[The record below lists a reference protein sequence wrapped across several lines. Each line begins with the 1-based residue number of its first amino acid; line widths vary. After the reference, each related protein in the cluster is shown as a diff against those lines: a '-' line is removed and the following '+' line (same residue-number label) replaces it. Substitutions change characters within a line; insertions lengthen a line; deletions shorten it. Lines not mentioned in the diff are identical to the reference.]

1 MQIFSSFTV
10 SASKHDA
17 LVLQQF
23 FCYTSRIINGG
34 TFYVSFSNS
43 IVLEG
48 LQTMAITDRSQ
59 SGLPD
64 DDCLAFLKVDI
75 LNIHIHPAH
84 SLWQFQPEYIKLR
97 LRTHLVVCQRTA
109 MLFLLLR
116 MVLYLL
122 HNNYYSAGYVRLR
135 EMFQD
140 IFSDFDSIQV
150 PW

>member
-1 MQIFSSFTV
+1 MV

-84 SLWQFQPEYIKLR
+84 SLWQFQPEYKCTL
-97 LRTHLVVCQRTA
+97 A
-109 MLFLLLR
+109 MPL
-116 MVLYLL
+116 
-122 HNNYYSAGYVRLR
+122 S
-135 EMFQD
+135 
-140 IFSDFDSIQV
+140 
-150 PW
+150 